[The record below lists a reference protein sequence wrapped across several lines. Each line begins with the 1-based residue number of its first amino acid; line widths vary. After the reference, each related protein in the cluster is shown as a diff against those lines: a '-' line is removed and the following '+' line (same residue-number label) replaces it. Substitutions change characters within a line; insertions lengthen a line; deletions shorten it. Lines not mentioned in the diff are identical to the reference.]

1 MYESG
6 KKWLLDAHLRMHADR
21 IPEYIINM
29 NKGKQDVNVYCGK
42 KVVGEYIL
50 ARNMDNKICIE
61 ILWYGNELEKIPAK
75 PEECH
80 VGLFKIAG
88 LYHEQQTTV

>member
-50 ARNMDNKICIE
+50 ARNMDNKICNCFIKTE
-61 ILWYGNELEKIPAK
+61 GHSNWYEDEKELNPLKE
-75 PEECH
+75 
-80 VGLFKIAG
+80 V
-88 LYHEQQTTV
+88 QQ